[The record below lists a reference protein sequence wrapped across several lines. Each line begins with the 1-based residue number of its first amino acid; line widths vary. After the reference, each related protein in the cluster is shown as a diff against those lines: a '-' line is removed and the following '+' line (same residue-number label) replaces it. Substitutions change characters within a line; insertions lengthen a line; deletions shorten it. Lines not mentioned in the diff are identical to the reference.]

1 MTIRDKVL
9 AVIEQVASEQ
19 DKKLPPL
26 DDKLRLIESG
36 LDSLALAVVVARLE
50 DQLETDPF
58 DTVAEVAL
66 PVTLGDF
73 IALYE
78 RALA

>member
-26 DDKLRLIESG
+26 DDKLRLIESRTG
-36 LDSLALAVVVARLE
+36 FARAGRGGR
-50 DQLETDPF
+50 TPRGS
-58 DTVAEVAL
+58 VGNR
-66 PVTLGDF
+66 PV
-73 IALYE
+73 
-78 RALA
+78 